1 MFRAL
6 WSIVTP
12 LLLHLALSE
21 CTVILMTALPGI
33 RADASLCTTVTAVFV
48 IPVAVWMWKRD
59 VQQTQNIDR
68 LSGVEGYGVRSD
80 RAGAGTVGSG
90 RGKSD
95 SVEGREVKP
104 DGIKSRSTGSGIAGS
119 PESQAACNR
128 IPFDRRARYA
138 VGCFVLGGILNL
150 AWSRVLLLLG
160 LQEHFSNAVQ
170 EQLFAGQLAV
180 QVIGLGIVVPVAEE
194 LMFRALIYTRMKRLL
209 TVRQAIFFSALLFAV
224 YHGNVIQ
231 MVFVFPLA
239 LLLALVYEKGDWF
252 GYPVSFH
259 MGANLT
265 AVLINI
271 LQSVL

>member
-59 VQQTQNIDR
+59 VQQTQGIDR

-80 RAGAGTVGSG
+80 RAKADTVRSAG
-90 RGKSD
+90 
-95 SVEGREVKP
+95 
-104 DGIKSRSTGSGIAGS
+104 
-119 PESQAACNR
+119 NR

-138 VGCFVLGGILNL
+138 VGCFALGGILNL
-150 AWSRVLLLLG
+150 AWSRVLLMLG

-194 LMFRALIYTRMKRLL
+194 LVFRALIYTRMKRLL

>member
-59 VQQTQNIDR
+59 VQQTQGIDR

-80 RAGAGTVGSG
+80 RAKAGTVRSARAEAGTV
-90 RGKSD
+90 RSD
-95 SVEGREVKP
+95 RAKADTV
-104 DGIKSRSTGSGIAGS
+104 RSAG
-119 PESQAACNR
+119 NR

-138 VGCFVLGGILNL
+138 VGCFALGGILNL
-150 AWSRVLLLLG
+150 AWSRVLLMLG

-194 LMFRALIYTRMKRLL
+194 LVFRALIYTRMKRLL

>member
-59 VQQTQNIDR
+59 VQQTQGINR

-80 RAGAGTVGSG
+80 RAKTGTV
-90 RGKSD
+90 
-95 SVEGREVKP
+95 
-104 DGIKSRSTGSGIAGS
+104 RSAS
-119 PESQAACNR
+119 NR

-138 VGCFVLGGILNL
+138 VGCFALGGILNL

-160 LQEHFSNAVQ
+160 LQEHFSNVVQ

>member
-21 CTVILMTALPGI
+21 CTVILMTALPRI

-59 VQQTQNIDR
+59 VQQTQGIDR
-68 LSGVEGYGVRSD
+68 LSGVEGYGARSD
-80 RAGAGTVGSG
+80 RAKAGTV
-90 RGKSD
+90 
-95 SVEGREVKP
+95 
-104 DGIKSRSTGSGIAGS
+104 RSAG
-119 PESQAACNR
+119 NR

-138 VGCFVLGGILNL
+138 VGCFALGGILNL

-231 MVFVFPLA
+231 MVFAFPLA

>member
-33 RADASLCTTVTAVFV
+33 RADASLGTTVTAVFV

-59 VQQTQNIDR
+59 VQQTQGIDR

-80 RAGAGTVGSG
+80 RAKAGTV
-90 RGKSD
+90 
-95 SVEGREVKP
+95 
-104 DGIKSRSTGSGIAGS
+104 RSAS
-119 PESQAACNR
+119 NR

-138 VGCFVLGGILNL
+138 VGCFALGGILNL

-194 LMFRALIYTRMKRLL
+194 LIFRALIYTRMKRLL

-239 LLLALVYEKGDWF
+239 LFLALVYEKGDWF

-265 AVLINI
+265 AVLLNI
-271 LQSVL
+271 IQSVL